1 MGKEITILAF
11 SLLFYFCSCEKGTA
25 EMKKELS
32 GSKEIS
38 LEAFSN
44 LSGKERMTI
53 FNELKMSN
61 RFELLRTLLPINS
74 FGAGPVADVSFHA
87 NGDLII
93 HIPEGNFVNKW
104 KIDSKGLTV
113 YNVKKLET
121 LEDYLGKV
129 ERNFNAVYWD
139 DQQKTL
145 YFTQSPDTILDEYES
160 FYSQGVLT
168 TPKQYK

>member
-11 SLLFYFCSCEKGTA
+11 CLIVGLCSCEKGA
-25 EMKKELS
+25 EAVKKELT

-87 NGDLII
+87 NGNLTVR
-93 HIPEGNFVNKW
+93 IPEGNFVNKW

-113 YNVKKLET
+113 YNVKKLEK

-129 ERNFNAVYWD
+129 ERTFNAVYWD

-145 YFTQSPDTILDEYES
+145 YFTQSPDTIQDEYES
-160 FYSQGVLT
+160 FYSKGVLT